1 MGTAAMKTA
10 SVAVALC
17 AILVATY
24 AITEVQELGNDDSA
38 KSLAASE
45 EANNEEIGEGA
56 GVGRR
61 ASASFLMTS
70 GSFTL
75 SAGMG
80 NRAGNDEEDD
90 EDELGEGAGVGRR
103 ASASFLRHLGRL
115 LCRLAWGIVLGTT
128 KRKTRSKSDLMRHT
142 IRKRCLPIAK
152 YTTLA
157 VISGGF
163 GMREGVLSSNLIQV
177 YLRSCCW

>member
-1 MGTAAMKTA
+1 MGITMKTA
-10 SVAVALC
+10 SIAVALC

-24 AITEVQELGNDDSA
+24 AITEVQELSNDDST

-56 GVGRR
+56 GMGNRAGNYEEEDEDELGEGAGVGRR
-61 ASASFLMTS
+61 AAASFLMTS

-80 NRAGNDEEDD
+80 NRAGNYEEED

-103 ASASFLRHLGRL
+103 AAASFLMTSG
-115 LCRLAWGIVLGTT
+115 
-128 KRKTRSKSDLMRHT
+128 SF
-142 IRKRCLPIAK
+142 
-152 YTTLA
+152 TL
-157 VISGGF
+157 
-163 GMREGVLSSNLIQV
+163 
-177 YLRSCCW
+177 

>member
-1 MGTAAMKTA
+1 MGNAEYMGITMKTA
-10 SVAVALC
+10 SIAVALC

-24 AITEVQELGNDDSA
+24 AITEVQELGNDDST

-61 ASASFLMTS
+61 GAASFLMTS

-80 NRAGNDEEDD
+80 VTLNRAGNGEEED

-103 ASASFLRHLGRL
+103 GAASFLMTSG
-115 LCRLAWGIVLGTT
+115 
-128 KRKTRSKSDLMRHT
+128 SF
-142 IRKRCLPIAK
+142 
-152 YTTLA
+152 TL
-157 VISGGF
+157 S
-163 GMREGVLSSNLIQV
+163 
-177 YLRSCCW
+177 

>member
-1 MGTAAMKTA
+1 MGNAEYMGITMKTA
-10 SVAVALC
+10 SIAVALC

-24 AITEVQELGNDDSA
+24 AITEVQELSNDDST

-61 ASASFLMTS
+61 AAASFLMTSGSVTLSAGMGNRAGNDEEEDEDELGEGAGVGRRAAASFLMTS

-80 NRAGNDEEDD
+80 NRAGNDEE
-90 EDELGEGAGVGRR
+90 EDEE
-103 ASASFLRHLGRL
+103 
-115 LCRLAWGIVLGTT
+115 
-128 KRKTRSKSDLMRHT
+128 
-142 IRKRCLPIAK
+142 
-152 YTTLA
+152 
-157 VISGGF
+157 
-163 GMREGVLSSNLIQV
+163 
-177 YLRSCCW
+177 

>member
-1 MGTAAMKTA
+1 MGSTMKTA
-10 SVAVALC
+10 SIAVALC

-24 AITEVQELGNDDSA
+24 AITEVQELSNDDST

-61 ASASFLMTS
+61 AAASFLMTS

-80 NRAGNDEEDD
+80 NRAGNEED

-103 ASASFLRHLGRL
+103 AAASFLMTSG
-115 LCRLAWGIVLGTT
+115 
-128 KRKTRSKSDLMRHT
+128 SF
-142 IRKRCLPIAK
+142 
-152 YTTLA
+152 TLSA
-157 VISGGF
+157 
-163 GMREGVLSSNLIQV
+163 GM
-177 YLRSCCW
+177 